1 MASHWMI
8 YGANGYTG
16 RLVAEQA
23 QREGLTPLLGGRNPA
38 ALHALGS
45 QLGLECRVFDLGDP
59 QACRE
64 ALDQVKVV
72 AHCAGPFSAT
82 STPMIAACR
91 AAGTHYVDITGE
103 IAVFEQAHA
112 GDAEAREAG
121 IVVCPG
127 VGFDVIPTDC
137 LAACLKEALPD
148 AQRLAL
154 GFDTGSGLSTGTAD
168 RKSVV

>member
-91 AAGTHYVDITGE
+91 AAGTTTWISLERSRCSSRPTP
-103 IAVFEQAHA
+103 ATPRP
-112 GDAEAREAG
+112 ARPASWS
-121 IVVCPG
+121 
-127 VGFDVIPTDC
+127 
-137 LAACLKEALPD
+137 ARAWA
-148 AQRLAL
+148 
-154 GFDTGSGLSTGTAD
+154 SM
-168 RKSVV
+168 

>member
-1 MASHWMI
+1 ASHWMI

-91 AAGTHYVDITGE
+91 AAGTHYV
-103 IAVFEQAHA
+103 
-112 GDAEAREAG
+112 
-121 IVVCPG
+121 
-127 VGFDVIPTDC
+127 
-137 LAACLKEALPD
+137 
-148 AQRLAL
+148 
-154 GFDTGSGLSTGTAD
+154 
-168 RKSVV
+168 

>member
-59 QACRE
+59 QLRVPAQR
-64 ALDQVKVV
+64 
-72 AHCAGPFSAT
+72 P
-82 STPMIAACR
+82 P
-91 AAGTHYVDITGE
+91 
-103 IAVFEQAHA
+103 
-112 GDAEAREAG
+112 
-121 IVVCPG
+121 
-127 VGFDVIPTDC
+127 PTDRRQP
-137 LAACLKEALPD
+137 EP
-148 AQRLAL
+148 
-154 GFDTGSGLSTGTAD
+154 
-168 RKSVV
+168 